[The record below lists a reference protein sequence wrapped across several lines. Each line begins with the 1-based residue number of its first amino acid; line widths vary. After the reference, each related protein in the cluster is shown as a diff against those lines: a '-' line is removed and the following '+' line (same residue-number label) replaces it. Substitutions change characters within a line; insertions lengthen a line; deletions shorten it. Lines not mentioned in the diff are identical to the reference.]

1 MNIIFQQLESNA
13 RYYCRSWPTDFCRAK
28 LHEVFDGT
36 GSRFLDFFAGAG
48 ALNYGHNHPVLK
60 QAVIE
65 YLQADGIV
73 HSLDMH
79 TQAKREFLEVFQSLA
94 LSRLKD
100 RYKIMFTGPTGA
112 DAIEA
117 AARLAKKVTG
127 RLKLAACRG
136 GYHGMTAGALALSS
150 GVRFERAAFPSF
162 AQDTVFLPFDSG
174 SDASREYADAVEA
187 SLNDVAETPAA
198 LVYETVQGEGGVNV
212 APGESLRTLES
223 ICRKRGILT
232 IQDDI
237 QMGCGRTGPFFS
249 SEHYGLRPD
258 LIVLSKS
265 IGAFGVPL
273 SLVLLKA
280 ELDIWEPGEHTGTF
294 RGQDLAFVAGRAAL
308 EHYWTTPELE
318 NETRRKGTVVS
329 AVLSSLR
336 SRWPEH
342 VCSTRGRGL
351 MHGVELKSPKLAAE
365 AVRAAFERGLL
376 VERAGR
382 EKQVI
387 KISPPLTIPE
397 DSLTEGLGLLADAL
411 DSVIQRH
418 LPQ

>member
-1 MNIIFQQLESNA
+1 MNDIYQQLESNA
-13 RYYCRSWPTDFCRAK
+13 RYYCRSWPTGFCSAK
-28 LHEVFDGT
+28 LHEVFDEAG
-36 GSRFLDFFAGAG
+36 RRYIDFFAGAG
-48 ALNYGHNHPVLK
+48 ALNYGHNNPVLK
-60 QAVIE
+60 RVVID
-65 YLQADGIV
+65 YLEADGIV

-79 TQAKREFLEVFQSLA
+79 TQAKREFLEVFQALA
-94 LSRLKD
+94 LNRLTD
-100 RYKIMFTGPTGA
+100 RYKVMFTGPTGA

-127 RLKLAACRG
+127 RLKVAACRG

-174 SDASREYADAVEA
+174 SDASRGYADELET
-187 SLNDVAETPAA
+187 SLNGVAKVPAA
-198 LVYETVQGEGGVNV
+198 LVYETIQAEGGVMV
-212 APGESLRTLES
+212 APGESLRTLEA
-223 ICRKRGILT
+223 ICRTRGILT

-237 QMGCGRTGPFFS
+237 QMGCGRAGPFFS
-249 SEHYGLRPD
+249 SEQHGLRPD

-265 IGAFGVPL
+265 IGGFGVPL
-273 SLVLLKA
+273 SLVLIKA

-308 EHYWTTPELE
+308 EHYWTTPDLE
-318 NETRRKGTVVS
+318 NETRRKGRLVS
-329 AVLSSLR
+329 TALSSVQ

-342 VCSTRGRGL
+342 VCSARGRGL
-351 MHGVELKSPKLAAE
+351 MHGVELTSPKLAAD
-365 AVRAAFERGLL
+365 AVSAAFERGLL

-397 DSLTEGLGLLADAL
+397 DSLAEGLGLLADAL
-411 DSVIQRH
+411 DSAIRKHCSQ
-418 LPQ
+418 